1 MERKIPIFWVR
12 GLPVILDLHLAPLYG
27 VKTKR
32 LNEQVRRNTER
43 FPEDFVFRLSEM
55 EWGELVANC
64 DQFSNMLHSSVLPT
78 AFTEQGALM
87 ASTVLRSAQ
96 AIQMSLYIV
105 RAFVRMREAMSDNE
119 MILRRLAEINKTLL
133 VHDEGLR
140 DLYQK
145 LLPLLEPGPES
156 EKRKIGFLLSLWP
169 NAILSLWPQLPCLH
183 FLSRA
188 AGLTVPL
195 FFFCSQRQ

>member
-1 MERKIPIFWVR
+1 MEQKIPIFWVR

-32 LNEQVRRNTER
+32 LNEQVGRNAQR
-43 FPEDFVFRLSEM
+43 FPEDFVFRLTKK
-55 EWGELVANC
+55 EWREVVANC
-64 DQFSNMLHSSVLPT
+64 DHLGKSLFSNTLPT

-105 RAFVRMREAMSDNE
+105 RAFVRMREAMSANE
-119 MILRRLAEINKTLL
+119 MILRRLAEIDKTLL
-133 VHDEGLR
+133 LHDEGLR

-145 LLPLLEPGPES
+145 LMPLLEPGPEP
-156 EKRKIGFLLSLWP
+156 ERRKIGF
-169 NAILSLWPQLPCLH
+169 QT
-183 FLSRA
+183 RDEDGDGM
-188 AGLTVPL
+188 GLD
-195 FFFCSQRQ
+195 

>member
-32 LNEQVRRNTER
+32 LNEQIGRNSER
-43 FPEDFVFRLSEM
+43 FPEDFVFRLSKK
-55 EWGELVANC
+55 EWGEVVANC
-64 DQFSNMLHSSVLPT
+64 DHLGKSLFSNTLPT

-96 AIQMSLYIV
+96 AIQMSIYIV
-105 RAFVRMREAMSDNE
+105 RAFVRMREAMSANE

-145 LLPLLEPGPES
+145 LLPLLESGREPKG
-156 EKRKIGFLLSLWP
+156 RKIGFG
-169 NAILSLWPQLPCLH
+169 NEE
-183 FLSRA
+183 
-188 AGLTVPL
+188 
-195 FFFCSQRQ
+195 

>member
-1 MERKIPIFWVR
+1 MEQKVPIFWVR
-12 GLPVILDLHLAPLYG
+12 GLPVILDLHLASLYG

-32 LNEQVRRNTER
+32 LNEQVRRNATR
-43 FPEDFVFRLSEM
+43 FPGDFLFRLSES

-64 DQFSNMLHSSVLPT
+64 DQFSNMLHSSILPM

-96 AIQMSLYIV
+96 AIQMSIYIV
-105 RAFVRMREAMSDNE
+105 RAFVRMREAMSANE
-119 MILRRLAEINKTLL
+119 VILRRLAEIDKTLL

-145 LLPLLEPGPES
+145 LMPLLEPGPEV
-156 EKRKIGFLLSLWP
+156 ERRKIGFGS
-169 NAILSLWPQLPCLH
+169 
-183 FLSRA
+183 
-188 AGLTVPL
+188 GDED
-195 FFFCSQRQ
+195 